1 MEVAAHRATR
11 WIAIGLIW
19 IVLGVLAAAPSWAQ
33 EITFARPSTTSAITI
48 NGQQINRWQDG
59 GFEVLHVLGNVEVRQ
74 QDIFASANEAIIWV
88 ELPSDDPANFYA
100 ADSVKPT
107 YRIIAFME
115 NDVVVELDSRGAV
128 TPHSG
133 GRRDRIVDH
142 QWLGQLVT
150 QATVD
155 LGTATQSLP
164 AGQRP
169 EIFNRAQRYAAV
181 AGVTDVD
188 PRRRAND
195 RRRSVQNQT
204 RNQNNFSRASG
215 GSAAPALLV
224 SAQTGQV
231 SPSSVFE
238 QPRLPSVNDVP
249 DIGAP
254 KFELPSLDQQ
264 PLSNF
269 GTTQPNFGTTQ
280 SNPASNSPPGR
291 PPAFPQSPG
300 SISSGP
306 PAAASEAKLA
316 ISARDS
322 KVSLDFKTFPN
333 PDRPDERISLGVGG
347 VRIAIDSSKISGA
360 QLFAGDRE
368 KMLVILA
375 DSVVQWQTTQP
386 DGTTNNELYLEGNV
400 VFAKDRRVIYAQR
413 MHYNVERSQGTIL
426 KAEVLTPVPEYRGL
440 VRLKADVVQQ
450 VDANRLQAYGTAFT
464 SSRLGVPRYW
474 LQSSQMNLTRQSV
487 PQYDPITDEPLV
499 NPTTGQPRLGDEY
512 FAESFANRVYVAQVP
527 VFAWPKFSTNL
538 SDPSL
543 YLTEFSVNNDRI
555 FGTQVHGGFDL
566 YKILG
571 IRTPP
576 RGTKW
581 TGVLDYL
588 SERGFGYGT
597 KFDYRRNGLFG
608 VPGDVQGNYKSW
620 FINDEG
626 LDFLGRGRFNLVPE
640 ETFRGRVVGK
650 HRHNIAP
657 GFSIR
662 GELGYV
668 SDRNFLEQFY
678 EREWDTNKDATTG
691 LWIERNFGT
700 QSYNVIADVQVNDFF
715 TQTSWLPK
723 FDQFTLGQ
731 PIFGDRAFFNSHTH
745 LGHGRLRV
753 ASTPTDPTDAAFFD
767 PLAWEA
773 DVNGFRL
780 GSRQELNVPLQ
791 LGPTK
796 VVPYALTDFTFWQEA
811 LDGNDL
817 FRAAGQVGVRASLP
831 VWKVDPTVQSEL
843 LNLNGLAH
851 KVTFDV
857 DAFYA
862 DASQDINELALYDA
876 LDDDSQEH
884 FRRRFAFSTFGI
896 APGGDTPL
904 QFDERFYALR
914 SGLQGNVTSPSAEIF
929 DDLSIVK
936 LGVRQRWQT
945 KRGAPGR
952 ERIIDLINFDVE
964 GIVFPNADRD
974 NFGASA
980 GVVNYDFRY
989 HIGDRVSILSDG
1001 HFDFFDQGLKTVSIG
1016 AYAQRPEVGD
1026 LFLGVRSI
1034 EGPISSNII
1043 TGSGTYRLSDKWGL
1057 KGGLQ
1062 VDFGETGTI
1071 GQRVGV
1077 VYIGE
1082 SFLLEMAVNYDA
1094 NRDNLGVRFGFEPRF
1109 LPKPKLFRPGG
1120 AAIAPAGS
1128 RWLE

>member
-1 MEVAAHRATR
+1 MWLSCALGLVASLVWALPCR
-11 WIAIGLIW
+11 
-19 IVLGVLAAAPSWAQ
+19 AQ
-33 EITFARPSTTSAITI
+33 EITFARPSTKSAITI
-48 NGQQINRWQDG
+48 NGQQISRWQAGD
-59 GFEVLHVLGNVEVRQ
+59 FEVLHVAGNVEVRQ
-74 QDIFASANEAIIWV
+74 QDIFASSNEAIIWV
-88 ELPSDDPANFYA
+88 ELPSNDPADFYA
-100 ADSVKPT
+100 DGATEKT
-107 YRIIAFME
+107 YRIIAYLE
-115 NDVVVELDSRGAV
+115 NDVVVELNRQGAANAAG
-128 TPHSG
+128 G
-133 GRRDRIVDH
+133 GRRDRIQDQ

-150 QATVD
+150 QSIVD
-155 LGTATQSLP
+155 LGSPALSLP

-169 EIFNRAQRYAAV
+169 PIYQRAMQSVAI
-181 AGVTDVD
+181 AGVTAIGD
-188 PRRRAND
+188 PRPGSGRNPSGNPARRED
-195 RRRSVQNQT
+195 QQSRSL
-204 RNQNNFSRASG
+204 
-215 GSAAPALLV
+215 PAMLV
-224 SAQTGQV
+224 SAQTGQLSTV
-231 SPSSVFE
+231 AP
-238 QPRLPSVNDVP
+238 PGLPSINDVP
-249 DIGAP
+249 DIGTP
-254 KFELPSLDQQ
+254 QFELPSLDQQ
-264 PLSNF
+264 PLSDF
-269 GTTQPNFGTTQ
+269 GSTQPGGPVDSSSGSGLRR
-280 SNPASNSPPGR
+280 SNGPGGISN
-291 PPAFPQSPG
+291 
-300 SISSGP
+300 GP
-306 PAAASEAKLA
+306 PATAGDAKLA
-316 ISARDS
+316 ITARDS
-322 KVSLDFKTFPN
+322 KVSLNFKTFTN
-333 PDRPDERISLGVGG
+333 PQRPEERISLGVGG
-347 VRIAIDSSKISGA
+347 VRIAIDSSKISNS
-360 QLFAGDRE
+360 QLFAGDRD
-368 KMLVILA
+368 KKLVILA
-375 DSVVQWQTTQP
+375 DSVVQWQTNQP

-400 VFAKDRRVIYAQR
+400 VFAKGSRVIYAQA

-440 VRLKADVVQQ
+440 VRLKAEVVQQ
-450 VDANRLQAYGTAFT
+450 VDENRLQAYGTAFT

-474 LQSSQMNLTRQSV
+474 VQSSQMNLTRQSV
-487 PQYDPITDEPLV
+487 PQFDPVTDQPLFD
-499 NPTTGQPRLGDEY
+499 PTTGLPQLGDEY
-512 FAESFANRVYVAQVP
+512 LAQSVANRVYVSQIP

-571 IRTPP
+571 FRAPP

-581 TGVLDYL
+581 TGVLDHL
-588 SERGFGYGT
+588 SERGIGYGS

-608 VPGDVQGNYKSW
+608 IPGDVQGSYKSW
-620 FINDEG
+620 FINDDG

-657 GFSIR
+657 GFSVR

-678 EREWDTNKDATTG
+678 EREWDTGKDVTTG
-691 LWIERNFGT
+691 LWVERNFGT
-700 QSYNVIADVQVNDFF
+700 QSYNLIADFQINDFF

-723 FDQFTLGQ
+723 LDQFTLGQ

-745 LGHGRLRV
+745 LGYGRLRV

-773 DVNGFRL
+773 DVNGVRV

-817 FRAAGQVGVRASLP
+817 FRAGGQVGVRASLP
-831 VWKVDPTVQSEL
+831 VWKVDPTVRSEL

-862 DASQDINELALYDA
+862 DASQDINELPLFDA
-876 LDDDSQEH
+876 LDDDAQEH

-896 APGGDTPL
+896 VPGGDTPL

-929 DDLSIVK
+929 DDLAIVK
-936 LGVRQRWQT
+936 LGARQRWQT

-952 ERIIDLINFDVE
+952 ERIVDVVNFDVE
-964 GIVFPNADRD
+964 GILFPNADRD

-989 HIGDRVSILSDG
+989 HIGDRVSLLSDG
-1001 HFDFFDQGLKTVSIG
+1001 HFDFFDQGLRTVSVG

-1043 TGSGTYRLSDKWGL
+1043 TGSGTYRMSDKWGL

-1062 VDFGETGTI
+1062 VDFGEAGTI
-1071 GQRVGV
+1071 GQRLGV

-1094 NRDNLGVRFGFEPRF
+1094 SRDNLGVRFGFEPRF

-1120 AAIAPAGS
+1120 TAIAPAGS

>member
-1 MEVAAHRATR
+1 MAWGAAVV
-11 WIAIGLIW
+11 G
-19 IVLGVLAAAPSWAQ
+19 AQ

-48 NGQQINRWQDG
+48 NGQQINRWQAGD
-59 GFEVLHVLGNVEVRQ
+59 FEVLHVVGNVEVRQ

-88 ELPSDDPANFYA
+88 ELPSDDPGDFYA
-100 ADSVKPT
+100 AGSTTKT

-128 TPHSG
+128 NQHSG

-164 AGQRP
+164 ARQRP
-169 EIFNRAQRYAAV
+169 AIFDRAVRYALQ
-181 AGVTDVD
+181 AGVDDVD
-188 PRRRAND
+188 PRRRSGD
-195 RRRSVQNQT
+195 RGPGVQNQ
-204 RNQNNFSRASG
+204 NQFQNQNQYQNNFSRS
-215 GSAAPALLV
+215 SNPPALLV

-231 SPSSVFE
+231 TPSSVFE
-238 QPRLPSVNDVP
+238 PPGLPSVNDVP

-269 GTTQPNFGTTQ
+269 GTTQSG
-280 SNPASNSPPGR
+280 SASPPPSGS
-291 PPAFPQSPG
+291 SPSFTQG
-300 SISSGP
+300 PGGISSGP
-306 PAAASEAKLA
+306 PAVSSDAKLA
-316 ISARDS
+316 ITARDS

-347 VRIAIDSSKISGA
+347 VRIAIDSSQISGA

-368 KMLVILA
+368 KKLVILA
-375 DSVVQWQTTQP
+375 DSVVQWQTTAP
-386 DGTTNNELYLEGNV
+386 DGSTNNELYLEGNV

-464 SSRLGVPRYW
+464 SSRLGVPRFW
-474 LQSSQMNLTRQSV
+474 LQSSQMNLTRQAV
-487 PQYDPITDEPLV
+487 PQYDPVTDAPLV
-499 NPTTGQPRLGDEY
+499 DSATGQPQLGDEY

-527 VFAWPKFSTNL
+527 VFAWPRFSTNL

-543 YLTEFSVNNDRI
+543 YLTEFSFNNDRI
-555 FGTQVHGGFDL
+555 FGTQIHAGLDL
-566 YKILG
+566 YKVLG
-571 IRTPP
+571 IRQPP
-576 RGTKW
+576 RGTNW
-581 TGVLDYL
+581 TGVVDYL
-588 SERGFGYGT
+588 SERGFGYGS
-597 KFDYRRNGLFG
+597 KFDYRRNGLLG
-608 VPGDVQGNYKSW
+608 IPGDVQGSYDSW

-657 GFSIR
+657 GFSVR

-678 EREWDTNKDATTG
+678 EREWDTDKDATTG
-691 LWIERNFGT
+691 VWVERNFGT
-700 QSYNVIADVQVNDFF
+700 QSYNLIADVQVNDFF

-731 PIFGDRAFFNSHTH
+731 PIFGDRAFFNSHSQV
-745 LGHGRLRV
+745 GYGRLRV
-753 ASTPTDPTDAAFFD
+753 ASTPTDPTDAALFD
-767 PLAWEA
+767 PLAGEA
-773 DVNGFRL
+773 DVNGVRL
-780 GSRQELNVPLQ
+780 GTRQEINVPLQ

-851 KVTFDV
+851 KITFDV

-862 DASQDINELALYDA
+862 DASQDIDELALFDP
-876 LDDDSQEH
+876 LDDDAQEH

-904 QFDERFYALR
+904 EFDERFYALR

-952 ERIIDLINFDVE
+952 ERIVDLINFDVE

-989 HIGDRVSILSDG
+989 HIGDRVSLLSDG

-1016 AYAQRPEVGD
+1016 AFAERPEVGN
-1026 LFLGVRSI
+1026 LFLGIRSI

-1094 NRDNLGVRFGFEPRF
+1094 SRDNLGVRFGFEPRF

-1120 AAIAPAGS
+1120 VAIAPAGS